1 MAAKRYGP
9 NPYLFAMSARILVV
23 EDEAI
28 VRKDIE
34 QTLRKLGHEVVGA
47 VAEGRDAIDTATE
60 QRPDLVLMDIMLK
73 GDMSGIEAAMIIRG
87 QLGLPVIFLTAY
99 SDEATLSRARIAEP
113 YGYIVKPYKAID
125 VQTAVELAV
134 HKHAQDAEVLRERDK
149 LHELANLRP
158 PDPLFLKHDGRQV
171 KVNLEDI
178 YFISALKDY
187 FSVHLKDR
195 RYVVHGTM
203 KNIESRLPA
212 DQFFRVHRS
221 FIVRIDKIAAIEA
234 PHVIMEDQKG
244 SIPIGDSYYGDL
256 LKRLEGK

>member
-1 MAAKRYGP
+1 MQGRRWW
-9 NPYLFAMSARILVV
+9 NQYLLAVSARILVV

-34 QTLRKLGHEVVGA
+34 QTLRKLGHEVAGA
-47 VAEGRDAIDTATE
+47 VAEGRDAIDKAAE
-60 QRPDLVLMDIMLK
+60 EKPDVVLMDIMLK

-87 QLGLPVIFLTAY
+87 ELGLPVIFLTAY

-125 VQTAVELAV
+125 MQTAIELAV
-134 HKHAQDAEVLRERDK
+134 HKHAQDAEVLRERNK
-149 LHELANLRP
+149 LHELAALKP
-158 PDPLFLKHDGRQV
+158 PEPLFLKHDGRQV
-171 KVNLEDI
+171 RVALEDI

-187 FSVHLKDR
+187 FSVHLKER

-203 KNIESRLPA
+203 KNIESRLP
-212 DQFFRVHRS
+212 QEKFVRVHRS
-221 FIVRIDKIAAIEA
+221 FIVRIDKISAIDA

-256 LKRLEGK
+256 LKRLGGN

>member
-1 MAAKRYGP
+1 MA
-9 NPYLFAMSARILVV
+9 ARILVV
-23 EDEAI
+23 EDEGI
-28 VRKDIE
+28 VRKDI
-34 QTLRKLGHEVVGA
+34 QSTLEKLGHTVVGGA
-47 VAEGRDAIDTATE
+47 ADGATAIEIAERE
-60 QRPDLVLMDIMLK
+60 RPEMVLMDIMLK

-113 YGYIVKPYKAID
+113 YGYIVKPFKAIE
-125 VQTAVELAV
+125 VQTAIEIAL
-134 HKHAQDAEVLRERDK
+134 HKHAQDAEVVRERNK
-149 LHELANLRP
+149 LHELATSKP
-158 PDPLFLKHDGRQV
+158 PEPLFLKHEGRQV
-171 KVNLEDI
+171 RVAPEEV

-203 KNIESRLPA
+203 KHIESRLPQ
-212 DQFFRVHRS
+212 DKFMRIHRS
-221 FIVRIDKIAAIEA
+221 FIVRIDKIAAVDA
-234 PHVIMEDQKG
+234 PHVIMEDDKG

>member
-1 MAAKRYGP
+1 MR
-9 NPYLFAMSARILVV
+9 ARVLVV

-28 VRKDIE
+28 VRRDIE
-34 QTLRKLGHEVVGA
+34 QTVEQLGHEVVGG
-47 VAEGRDAIDTATE
+47 VDEGEAAIAAARE
-60 QRPDLVLMDIMLK
+60 LRPDVVLMDIMLK
-73 GDMSGIEAAMIIRG
+73 GPMSGIEAAMAIRG
-87 QLGLPVIFLTAY
+87 LPLKDGLGLPVIFLTAY
-99 SDEATLSRARIAEP
+99 SDSATLSRARIAEP

-158 PDPLFLKHDGRQV
+158 PEPLFLKHDGRQV
-171 KVNLEDI
+171 RVSLEDI

>member
-1 MAAKRYGP
+1 MG
-9 NPYLFAMSARILVV
+9 ARILVV

-47 VAEGRDAIDTATE
+47 VAEGRAAIDSAE
-60 QRPDLVLMDIMLK
+60 AEKPDLVLMDIMLK

-99 SDEATLSRARIAEP
+99 SDEATLGRARIAEP
-113 YGYIVKPYKAID
+113 YGYIVKPYKSID
-125 VQTAVELAV
+125 VQTAIELAV
-134 HKHAQDAEVLRERDK
+134 HKHAQDAQLVRERNK
-149 LHELANLRP
+149 LHEMAMSRP
-158 PDPLFLKHDGRQV
+158 PEPLFLKHDGRQV
-171 KVNLEDI
+171 RVPVEEV

-187 FSVHLKDR
+187 FSVHLRDR

-203 KNIESRLPA
+203 KNIESRLPQ
-212 DQFFRVHRS
+212 DKFMRIHRS
-221 FIVRIDKIAAIEA
+221 FIVRIDKIAAIDA
-234 PHVIMEDQKG
+234 PHVILEDDKG
-244 SIPIGDSYYGDL
+244 AIPIGDSYYGDL